1 MDTGKHAMV
10 IRADARAMGAVT
22 ALNTTYR
29 RKPRLNR
36 ALSDTICTR
45 ADGTQYI
52 IGRRDKN
59 APAKKKTHYISPQ
72 PHRIVAAD
80 LPNAAGNITYD

>member
-1 MDTGKHAMV
+1 MSDHKMM

-59 APAKKKTHYISPQ
+59 TPRKKSPTHYISPR
-72 PHRIVAAD
+72 PHHITAAD